1 MSTLAVSGGGGI
13 IASIAPLV
21 ITILVAIFASVTA
34 PLILAYRTERMHRED
49 RQADYARQDEVA
61 ERAASASTALLKEQ
75 RLIASGTKEA
85 NGKLD
90 HLDLQTKRIH
100 TLVNSDMTAAR
111 QSELDQTR
119 AMAAVLRRVIAV
131 ATAAKEQEPDPAD
144 VEALERAEKR
154 IEELRAI
161 LADRLHQAREVEA
174 EQEKNPIEDNGD
186 E

>member
-1 MSTLAVSGGGGI
+1 MAFV
-13 IASIAPLV
+13 PLL

-61 ERAASASTALLKEQ
+61 VRAAEASEALLHEQ
-75 RLIASGTKEA
+75 RQIASGTKAA

-90 HLDLQTKRIH
+90 QLDKQARRIH

-119 AMAAVLRRVIAV
+119 AVAVVLRRVIEIAR
-131 ATAAKEQEPDPAD
+131 AAPGQMPLPGDL
-144 VEALERAEKR
+144 EALERAEER
-154 IEELRAI
+154 IAELQAI
-161 LADRLHQAREVEA
+161 LADRLEQARRAEA
-174 EQEKNPIEDNGD
+174 EEKDDPIEDGD
-186 E
+186 